1 VSFFRR
7 AGALI
12 ARFFTSAADPGAAAG
27 EFQLY
32 SKVDGGGDSQLFG
45 RSDNGTAYQI
55 TPPAVAGTQYVFVY
69 QPGGVAV
76 DNVYT
81 DWSLLYAALSLI
93 EGERLVEFD
102 STFTSPCVIPAG
114 AYTLKDV
121 IFTGTWTRPNTDV
134 TFDVGVITTG
144 LRHIRT
150 SLRITAADPTTAPIA
165 DFTNTSNVMLL
176 DDGVTVIFQFPIID
190 FSGLSGEDQGYLNVR
205 NGSQVLGAVPQPIT
219 TGACTL
225 TVTIDGANSQCGQL
239 TVNPGTGTV
248 IVHVTGGPGMI
259 TTAPTNGG
267 QFLVSGAMGQLP
279 AIFVAGNFFGATN
292 PDGVVFVVDTSGG
305 PVTCLNMRGTAQCA
319 GSFVAFKKSDD
330 ANPLTILT
338 GSGDT
343 IDGLPSYTVTAA
355 KGEVTLVS
363 DGVSNWMVMSTS
375 TSSTLGG
382 SQCLIFRP
390 GSGLV
395 GPVVFD
401 TWAALYAQLTNLRA
415 QANGSGCYTIQ
426 FDLSTS
432 ASFLGTTIPAGV
444 YNMTAVTWVGT
455 GTGVVG
461 VGTPP
466 TSAVF
471 AEGATFTGGPLRFE
485 SLLLYSR
492 ATATPPFTITNTFN
506 DVIEMNNV
514 IVQTET
520 SPIPVFNVSGGG
532 FAQFHLTF
540 TDFSGGTGNPTLQ
553 VGAGSSANLRLGPGG
568 FVGANTF
575 ITTADGGISIT
586 LDASTAS
593 YNEDQP
599 LAPGAALAPDDDVND
614 TFTRHFTTDI
624 LVADDN
630 AYPQYLNRFDGYTDP
645 PPVASLPQ
653 ALLSDNRYQWVLVK
667 ETSGQPSLSGTGD
680 LGITIQPFAGDSID
694 GVLGP
699 LLLLPGSQ
707 VALIS
712 RGDGNWNSAWKTA
725 GVPEKVFAS
734 VVINPSGGV
743 EKRIAYFNVGNAT
756 PGSGVVKNA
765 TGDWTITFNNPFLA
779 GYFPIV
785 TTGLR
790 GDSEL
795 VFVNYNT
802 IDNSNMQILTY
813 NAAGVLTDPNY
824 INVVVHLAPE
834 IID

>member
-1 VSFFRR
+1 MSNHN
-7 AGALI
+7 AIWNLSG
-12 ARFFTSAADPGAAAG
+12 TADPTTTPTPAPIGAQYSNTLTGLLYVKTGPGDTDWTLLAAG
-27 EFQLY
+27 
-32 SKVDGGGDSQLFG
+32 V
-45 RSDNGTAYQI
+45 
-55 TPPAVAGTQYVFVY
+55 TQYVFVY

-81 DWSLLYAALSLI
+81 DWPTLYTALSAVK
-93 EGERLVEFD
+93 GERLVEFD
-102 STFTSPCVIPAG
+102 ATFTSPCVIPAG
-114 AYTLKDV
+114 VYALEDV
-121 IFTGTWTRPNTDV
+121 IFTGNWTRPNTDV
-134 TFDVGVITTG
+134 TFDVGVVTTG

-150 SLRITAADPTTAPIA
+150 SLRITAGDPTTAPIA
-165 DFTNTSNVMLL
+165 DFTSSSNTMLL
-176 DDGVTVIFQFPIID
+176 DDGVTLLFGAPIID
-190 FSGLSGEDQGYLNVR
+190 FSGLSVEDQGSLIVR
-205 NGSQVLGAVPQPIT
+205 NGSRVFGSVPQPIT
-219 TGACTL
+219 NGACTL
-225 TVTIDGANSQCGQL
+225 SVTIDGANSQCGDL

-248 IVHVTGGPGMI
+248 IVRVTGGPGMVF
-259 TTAPTNGG
+259 TAPNNGG

-279 AIFVAGNFFGATN
+279 AIFVASDFFGATN

-305 PVTCLNMRGTAQCA
+305 PITCLNMRPTIQCA
-319 GSFVAFKKSDD
+319 GSFVAFKKSNDGN
-330 ANPLTILT
+330 ALTILP
-338 GSGDT
+338 GGGDT
-343 IDGLPSYTVTAA
+343 IDGLASYVVTAA

-375 TSSTLGG
+375 TSSALGG

-432 ASFLGTTIPAGV
+432 ASFLDTTIPAGV
-444 YNMTAVTWVGT
+444 YNMTDVAWVGT

-514 IVQTET
+514 IIQTET

-540 TDFSGGTGNPTLQ
+540 TDFSGGTGNPTLK
-553 VGAGSSANLRLGPGG
+553 VEASSNANLRLGPGAQ
-568 FVGANTF
+568 VNANTF
-575 ITTADGGISIT
+575 ITVADGGIGLSVE
-586 LDASTAS
+586 ASSAF
-593 YNEDQP
+593 YNENQP
-599 LAPGAALAPDDDVND
+599 LAPGAALAPDDDING
-614 TFTRHFTTDI
+614 TFTRHFTTDV

-630 AYPQYLNRFDGYTDP
+630 AYPQYLNRFDGFTDP
-645 PPVASLPQ
+645 LPVASLPQ

-712 RGDGNWNSAWKTA
+712 RGDGNWNSAWQTA

-734 VVINPSGGV
+734 VVINPTGGV

-756 PGSGVVKNA
+756 SGSGVVKNG
-765 TGDWTITFNNPFLA
+765 TGDWTITFNNPFLD

-790 GDSEL
+790 DQGL

-802 IDNSNMQILTY
+802 IDSSNIQILTY
-813 NAAGVLTDPNY
+813 NAAGVLVDPNY